1 MNSQELEAKLRTFQD
16 IIDRQERELAEVSAA
31 IGSHDYLDPPDG
43 GSVSLGEQVRRM
55 RAELVSLRP
64 CRSVALNDGTLR
76 GVVDWNELSRR
87 GVLVRINEMLRAEGL
102 AVMRV
107 VETGMSPG
115 AIVLE
120 LSDFETWALSHSDLG
135 FTARDLAKHDGDY
148 VNDEVR
154 VLERAW
160 MAGIDSVVVTL
171 PAVCNQVEEDYR
183 RDVRDALDDV
193 GVRYR

>member
-76 GVVDWNELSRR
+76 GVVDWNELRRR
-87 GVLVRINEMLRAEGL
+87 GVLVRINETLRAGGVAVVRWVESGL
-102 AVMRV
+102 QKGR
-107 VETGMSPG
+107 
-115 AIVLE
+115 
-120 LSDFETWALSHSDLG
+120 
-135 FTARDLAKHDGDY
+135 
-148 VNDEVR
+148 
-154 VLERAW
+154 
-160 MAGIDSVVVTL
+160 
-171 PAVCNQVEEDYR
+171 
-183 RDVRDALDDV
+183 
-193 GVRYR
+193 